1 MLNLLVPLTQIAV
14 GLLFIGAWHGVS
26 ASHLIDPTILP
37 APAAVGATLLT
48 LLKDPAFLS
57 NVGVTLER
65 VIIAFAIGAP
75 IALTIGFVLGES
87 SVLGKTLGPLFTLV
101 LAVPQSIF
109 LPIFVLI
116 FGLGFVEKLMFGI
129 SHVFFVVVVNTMAAV
144 REVSHPYVV
153 AARSFGA
160 GRWRIYRSIY
170 LPAIAPHVVT
180 GLRYGMIYNIIGIL
194 LAEMYA
200 SETGIGVLLS
210 RWGETYDVRRLM
222 AATLIISVATILLN
236 EAMRRWES
244 RVSRWRRAAERS

>member
-1 MLNLLVPLTQIAV
+1 MLKLFVPLTQIAI

-26 ASHLIDPTILP
+26 ASRLIDPTIFP
-37 APAAVGATLLT
+37 PPAAVATTLVG
-48 LLKDPAFLS
+48 LLKDPTFLNNAGATLVRVVVAFL
-57 NVGVTLER
+57 
-65 VIIAFAIGAP
+65 IGAP
-75 IALTIGFVLGES
+75 IALTMGFVLGENAKI
-87 SVLGKTLGPLFTLV
+87 GKTLGPLFTLV

-109 LPIFVLI
+109 LPIFVLL
-116 FGLGFVEKLMFGI
+116 FGLGFIEKLMFGI

-200 SETGIGVLLS
+200 SETGLGVLLS

-222 AATLIISVATILLN
+222 AATLIISVATILIN
-236 EAMRRWES
+236 EVMRRWES
-244 RVSRWRRAAERS
+244 RISRWQRAAEQP